1 MLTRMIQTAKFS
13 VKDYHRLV
21 ETGIFGDRQIELL
34 EGNLIELSPE
44 TPDHANRN
52 HKLHK
57 YLLARFDGLADVRSA
72 HPITLESSEPQPDI
86 VLARLPDSL
95 YDQRHPQPQDIDL
108 IIEISLSTLNYDLN
122 EKKRIYAKSGIKEYW
137 IADLKHRC
145 LIVFRNPI
153 GSDYLYRTELPSG
166 ILFPAAFPQ
175 VQLEIDRFF
184 Q

>member
-1 MLTRMIQTAKFS
+1 MLTRMVQTAKFS

-21 ETGIFGDRQIELL
+21 ATGVFCDRQIELL

-44 TPDHANRN
+44 NPDHANRN
-52 HKLHK
+52 HKLYK
-57 YLLARFDGLADVRSA
+57 YLLARLDGLADVRSA

-86 VLARLPDSL
+86 VLARLPYTL
-95 YDQRHPQPQDIDL
+95 YDQRHPQPQDIYL
-108 IIEISLSTLNYDLN
+108 IIEISLSTLDYDLN
-122 EKKRIYAKSGIKEYW
+122 EKKQTYAKSGIEEYW
-137 IADLKHRC
+137 IADLKHRR

-153 GSDYLYRTELPSG
+153 ESDYLYRTELPSG
-166 ILFPAAFPQ
+166 PLFSSAFPD